1 MITKQ
6 LIEGALMEKK
16 QFKSSCSL
24 DDLKWSYFKLRPI
37 SVKKS
42 IKFRKM
48 RWDFRDY
55 RLTIAK
61 ELSTINTKTI
71 NLPQPPGVG
80 STEAVRIG
88 IASTIRKS
96 FHPAA

>member
-1 MITKQ
+1 
-6 LIEGALMEKK
+6 
-16 QFKSSCSL
+16 
-24 DDLKWSYFKLRPI
+24 
-37 SVKKS
+37 
-42 IKFRKM
+42 M